1 MTPAADIII
10 TPYRHGFD
18 AVGHTDTGR
27 AALRA
32 MGYLPDGVGG
42 PVFLLAHEAADACKR
57 AAHHGAS
64 VRAAGG
70 AA

>member
-1 MTPAADIII
+1 MHSADIII

-32 MGYLPDGVGG
+32 AGYLPDGVGG
-42 PVFLLAHEAADACKR
+42 PVFLLPDEAADACKC

-64 VRAAGG
+64 VQTAGG